1 MGKSFNLLKKNSNQS
16 DDQYRKKK
24 PLPALPLT
32 QTITLGFFFNQPWP
46 LTLLFQAH
54 QLDFGSKIYFF

>member
-1 MGKSFNLLKKNSNQS
+1 MGKSFNLLKKTVINQMINIE
-16 DDQYRKKK
+16 KK
-24 PLPALPLT
+24 PSPALPLT

-54 QLDFGSKIYFF
+54 QLDFSSKIYFF